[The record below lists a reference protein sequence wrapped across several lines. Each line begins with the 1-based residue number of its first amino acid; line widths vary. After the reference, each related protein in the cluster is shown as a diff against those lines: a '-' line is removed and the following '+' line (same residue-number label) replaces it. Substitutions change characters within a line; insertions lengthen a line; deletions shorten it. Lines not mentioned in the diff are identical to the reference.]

1 MKTANI
7 NIRIDENLKHDTEI
21 ILKHLGLNMTSAI
34 NIFLSSIRENDGIP
48 FELKLKHPNRRT
60 LEAINELENGG
71 GHACSTVDD
80 LRKELSF

>member
-7 NIRIDENLKHDTEI
+7 NVRVDENLKHDAEI

-34 NIFLSSIRENDGIP
+34 NIYLNSIRENDGIP
-48 FELKLKHPNRRT
+48 FELKLKHPNNRT
-60 LEAINELENGG
+60 LEAINELESGG
-71 GHACSTVDD
+71 GHVCNTVDD